1 MNWRLSPLLLL
12 ARAIGR
18 SNKRATGYGRNAMA
32 KSTNRTAPK
41 PDAPSWMTG
50 RLNWHAPRMDEL
62 SQNESVEMNAR
73 DHFTLRLKWA
83 AAVSRVLH
91 LPLPKTLLEYT
102 DVAVRIPKLQNPGER
117 CNAFLDAFKRAGDDR
132 QAQLSVLLDFY
143 REGQGSRL
151 ENADPYRGQ
160 YWPFRFNWLEN
171 RALIY
176 LHFGS
181 PSFSRPYEEFGLL
194 SDESRIELHDQ
205 LVRMFTDIKN
215 DRKYVHARTVQT
227 RTWLLSRDEFK
238 RLLPPSFI
246 TLNENPQMQRGMTLE
261 RDGFRGAD
269 RWGQMYTN
277 EGRVNQKRA
286 QQFLR
291 NLEHLDPGN
300 LSGAFPYQT
309 YRAVAP
315 IEDFY
320 RFYGLSGDPWL
331 VQARKP
337 ARGIPLVEVESQPVR
352 QLQYLSE

>member
-1 MNWRLSPLLLL
+1 
-12 ARAIGR
+12 
-18 SNKRATGYGRNAMA
+18 MA
-32 KSTNRTAPK
+32 KSTNRAAPK
-41 PDAPSWMTG
+41 SDAPICATV

-83 AAVSRVLH
+83 DAVGGVLH
-91 LPLPKTLLEYT
+91 LPLPETLLEYT
-102 DVAVRIPKLQNPGER
+102 DLELRIPNLQNPGER
-117 CNAFLDAFKRAGDDR
+117 NAFLDAFEKAGDDR
-132 QAQLSVLLDFY
+132 RAQMSVLLYFY
-143 REGQGSRL
+143 RKGQESRL
-151 ENADPYRGQ
+151 QDADPYRGQ

-181 PSFSRPYEEFGLL
+181 PSFSQPYEEFGLL
-194 SDESRIELHDQ
+194 SDESRTELHDQ
-205 LVRMFTDIKN
+205 LVRMFRDIKN
-215 DRKYVHARTVQT
+215 GRKYAHARTVQT
-227 RTWLLSRDEFK
+227 RTWLLSRDEFI

-246 TLNENPQMQRGMTLE
+246 TLTENPDMQRGMTLE

-269 RWGQMYTN
+269 RWGQMYTK

-286 QQFLR
+286 RQFLR

-300 LSGAFPYQT
+300 LSAAFPYQT

-320 RFYGLSGDPWL
+320 GFYGLSRDPWHR
-331 VQARKP
+331 QARRP
-337 ARGIPLVEVESQPVR
+337 PRGNALVSSNLGPSASRNQGESG
-352 QLQYLSE
+352 LGALY

>member
-1 MNWRLSPLLLL
+1 
-12 ARAIGR
+12 
-18 SNKRATGYGRNAMA
+18 MA
-32 KSTNRTAPK
+32 KSTNRTGPK

-83 AAVSRVLH
+83 DAVSRVLH

-117 CNAFLDAFKRAGDDR
+117 CNAFLDAFKKAGDDR

-143 REGQGSRL
+143 REGQGSGL

-194 SDESRIELHDQ
+194 SDESRTELHDQ

-246 TLNENPQMQRGMTLE
+246 TLNENPHMQRGMTLE

-269 RWGQMYTN
+269 RWGQMYAK

-331 VQARKP
+331 VEARKP
-337 ARGIPLVEVESQPVR
+337 ARGNPLVSSN
-352 QLQYLSE
+352 LSPSANCSI

>member
-1 MNWRLSPLLLL
+1 
-12 ARAIGR
+12 
-18 SNKRATGYGRNAMA
+18 MA

-41 PDAPSWMTG
+41 PGAPICMTG
-50 RLNWHAPRMDEL
+50 RLNWHAPRIDEL

-83 AAVSRVLH
+83 DAVSRVLH
-91 LPLPKTLLEYT
+91 LPLQETLLEYT
-102 DVAVRIPKLQNPGER
+102 DVALRIPKLQNPGER
-117 CNAFLDAFKRAGDDR
+117 WNAFLDAFERAGDDR

-143 REGQGSRL
+143 RKGQGSRL
-151 ENADPYRGQ
+151 ENADPYGGQ

-194 SDESRIELHDQ
+194 SDEGRTELHDQ
-205 LVRMFTDIKN
+205 LVGMFTDIKN
-215 DRKYVHARTVQT
+215 GRQYVRARTVQT

-238 RLLPPSFI
+238 RLLPPSFV
-246 TLNENPQMQRGMTLE
+246 TLNENPHMQRGMTFEL
-261 RDGFRGAD
+261 DGFRGAD
-269 RWGQMYTN
+269 RWGQMYTK
-277 EGRVNQKRA
+277 EGRVNQKIA

-320 RFYGLSGDPWL
+320 RFYGLSRDPWL
-331 VQARKP
+331 RQARKSPNFSP
-337 ARGIPLVEVESQPVR
+337 AASRNRGESGLGVP
-352 QLQYLSE
+352 Y

>member
-1 MNWRLSPLLLL
+1 MNWRLSPLPLL

-18 SNKRATGYGRNAMA
+18 SNKQATGHGRNAMA
-32 KSTNRTAPK
+32 KSTNRTVAK
-41 PDAPSWMTG
+41 PDAPICATA

-83 AAVSRVLH
+83 DAVSGVLH
-91 LPLPKTLLEYT
+91 LPLPETLLEYT
-102 DVAVRIPKLQNPGER
+102 DVGVRIPNLQNPGER
-117 CNAFLDAFKRAGDDR
+117 RNAFLDAFEKAGDDR
-132 QAQLSVLLDFY
+132 QTQMSVLLDFY
-143 REGQGSRL
+143 RKGQGSRL

-194 SDESRIELHDQ
+194 SDESRTELHDQ

-246 TLNENPQMQRGMTLE
+246 TLNENPHMQRGMTLE

-337 ARGIPLVEVESQPVR
+337 ARGIPLVRSN
-352 QLQYLSE
+352 LSPSANCSI

>member
-1 MNWRLSPLLLL
+1 
-12 ARAIGR
+12 
-18 SNKRATGYGRNAMA
+18 MA
-32 KSTNRTAPK
+32 KSTNRTALK
-41 PDAPSWMTG
+41 PDAPIWTTVRS
-50 RLNWHAPRMDEL
+50 NWHATRMDEL

-73 DHFTLRLKWA
+73 DHFTLRLKWVE
-83 AAVSRVLH
+83 AVSRVLH

-102 DVAVRIPKLQNPGER
+102 DVALRIPKLQNPGER
-117 CNAFLDAFKRAGDDR
+117 NAFLDAFKKAGDDR
-132 QAQLSVLLDFY
+132 QARLNVLLDFY
-143 REGQGSRL
+143 RKGQGSPP

-181 PSFSRPYEEFGLL
+181 PSFSQPYEEFGLL
-194 SDESRIELHDQ
+194 SDESRTELLDQ

-215 DRKYVHARTVQT
+215 GRKYVHARTVQT

-246 TLNENPQMQRGMTLE
+246 ALNENPHMQRGMILE

-269 RWGQMYTN
+269 RWGQMYTK
-277 EGRVNQKRA
+277 EGRVNQKRV

-320 RFYGLSGDPWL
+320 RFYGLSRDPWL
-331 VQARKP
+331 PQARRP
-337 ARGIPLVEVESQPVR
+337 PRGNPLVSSN
-352 QLQYLSE
+352 LSPSASPQSR

>member
-1 MNWRLSPLLLL
+1 ME
-12 ARAIGR
+12 
-18 SNKRATGYGRNAMA
+18 
-32 KSTNRTAPK
+32 KSTNRTAAK
-41 PDAPSWMTG
+41 PDVPICPTAE
-50 RLNWHAPRMDEL
+50 LNWHAPRIDEL
-62 SQNESVEMNAR
+62 SQNEWVEMNAR
-73 DHFTLRLKWA
+73 DHFALRLRWA
-83 AAVSRVLH
+83 EAVSRVLH
-91 LPLPKTLLEYT
+91 LPLPETLLEYT

-117 CNAFLDAFKRAGDDR
+117 WNAFLDAFKKTRDDR

-143 REGQGSRL
+143 RKGEGSRL
-151 ENADPYRGQ
+151 ENADPYRGH
-160 YWPFRFNWLEN
+160 YWPFRFKWLEN

-194 SDESRIELHDQ
+194 SDESRTELHDQ

-215 DRKYVHARTVQT
+215 GRKYAHAHTVQT

-238 RLLPPSFI
+238 RLLPPSFVM
-246 TLNENPQMQRGMTLE
+246 LKENLAMQSGMNLE
-261 RDGFRGAD
+261 REGFRGAD
-269 RWGQMYTN
+269 RWGQMYTK

-291 NLEHLDPGN
+291 NLEHLDPEN

-320 RFYGLSGDPWL
+320 RFYGLSRDPRL
-331 VQARKP
+331 LQARKSP
-337 ARGIPLVEVESQPVR
+337 RSNALVSLNREPC
-352 QLQYLSE
+352 LAATPPKLLFAT